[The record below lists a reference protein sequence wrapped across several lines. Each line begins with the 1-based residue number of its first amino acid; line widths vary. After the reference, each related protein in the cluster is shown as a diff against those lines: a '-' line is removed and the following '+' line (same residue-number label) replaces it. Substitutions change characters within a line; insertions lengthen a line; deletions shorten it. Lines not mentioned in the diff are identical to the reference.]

1 MASPLQGLKKNAG
14 LLEADM
20 MSLIRSL
27 KSSKNSKINKVKGKS
42 SKATS
47 SKNNVVSLSTRSGP
61 YANSKD
67 WKNWVALH
75 GDAKVVESD
84 VLDVGE
90 TIAIRCKNSF
100 QVLGVCVGGQE
111 WVGRGLGTVEMR
123 REIQRLVS
131 ERRSSVL
138 CIQETKLG
146 VVDEFSCMSL
156 WGSTPIAF
164 SFKSS
169 VGASVW
175 RVLEEKES
183 LWSLVLRAKYG
194 EEGGRVRFA
203 EGVCSIW
210 WRHLNQIRVRV
221 GMAMADATW
230 LVNNIVMQVGDG
242 WEDGGEA
249 WKWRRRLFSWGSVW
263 SGLSVLVLQ
272 VGMADR
278 LVWKL
283 HPSNK
288 YTVQSAYSYL
298 TAVDPNITED
308 FHHFLWHKAVPL
320 KVNIF
325 V

>member
-111 WVGRGLGTVEMR
+111 WVGR
-123 REIQRLVS
+123 
-131 ERRSSVL
+131 
-138 CIQETKLG
+138 
-146 VVDEFSCMSL
+146 
-156 WGSTPIAF
+156 
-164 SFKSS
+164 
-169 VGASVW
+169 
-175 RVLEEKES
+175 
-183 LWSLVLRAKYG
+183 
-194 EEGGRVRFA
+194 
-203 EGVCSIW
+203 
-210 WRHLNQIRVRV
+210 
-221 GMAMADATW
+221 
-230 LVNNIVMQVGDG
+230 
-242 WEDGGEA
+242 
-249 WKWRRRLFSWGSVW
+249 
-263 SGLSVLVLQ
+263 
-272 VGMADR
+272 
-278 LVWKL
+278 
-283 HPSNK
+283 
-288 YTVQSAYSYL
+288 
-298 TAVDPNITED
+298 
-308 FHHFLWHKAVPL
+308 
-320 KVNIF
+320 
-325 V
+325 